1 MQMHCVSDYDLP
13 VKLQAIEWE
22 MAPRT
27 TTSIWQMAPVTL
39 KRTRLTREESRAR
52 THELVLDSAA
62 AIFRR
67 DGFHEASI
75 DEIAERAGFSRGAVY
90 ARFANKEEFFLALHE
105 RETRRRVQLVAERLP
120 TDGTLRDTA
129 RAAARVD
136 YEQHLADPG
145 WSLLVAE
152 FAAHASRNTTVA
164 DRLREQER
172 SLREAST
179 TLVRELCARER
190 VPCGER
196 QAGEIVTAMMGVG
209 CGLTLQQQLAPATVG
224 VEMIEKLYA
233 SIAAWVTDA

>member
-1 MQMHCVSDYDLP
+1 MLQMP
-13 VKLQAIEWE
+13 PA
-22 MAPRT
+22 
-27 TTSIWQMAPVTL
+27 TL

-62 AIFRR
+62 AVFRR
-67 DGFHEASI
+67 EGFHESSI

-90 ARFANKEEFFLALHE
+90 SRFANKEEFFLALYE
-105 RETRRRVQLVAERLP
+105 RETQRRVQLIAERLP
-120 TDGTLRDTA
+120 TEGTLHDAA
-129 RAAARVD
+129 RTAARVD

-152 FAAHASRNTTVA
+152 FAAHASRNPIIA

-179 TLVRELCARER
+179 ALVVELCARQH
-190 VPCGER
+190 VPCSER
-196 QAGEIVTAMMGVG
+196 QANEIVTAMMGVG
-209 CGLTLQQQLAPATVG
+209 CGLTLQHQLAPDTVD

-233 SIAAWVTDA
+233 AIAEWVTDA